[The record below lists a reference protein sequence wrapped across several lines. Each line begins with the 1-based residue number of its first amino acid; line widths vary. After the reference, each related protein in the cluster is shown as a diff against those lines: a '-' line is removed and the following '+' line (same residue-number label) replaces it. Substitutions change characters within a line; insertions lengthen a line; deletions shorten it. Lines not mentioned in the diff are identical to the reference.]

1 MLCSTGK
8 PPNIHVLN
16 RLYAWRRVWSAQW
29 KLMQRDTDNVKLCGE
44 VAKGWAQSPLG
55 YRVLL
60 KQFSWKC
67 LEGRVIQQG
76 GISEFSRTTLQQSRF
91 PTY

>member
-1 MLCSTGK
+1 
-8 PPNIHVLN
+8 
-16 RLYAWRRVWSAQW
+16 
-29 KLMQRDTDNVKLCGE
+29 MQRDTDNVELCGE

-76 GISEFSRTTLQQSRF
+76 GISEFSRTTLQQITVSNLLKLCSLDTGSF
-91 PTY
+91 SNATLFSSAMCGV